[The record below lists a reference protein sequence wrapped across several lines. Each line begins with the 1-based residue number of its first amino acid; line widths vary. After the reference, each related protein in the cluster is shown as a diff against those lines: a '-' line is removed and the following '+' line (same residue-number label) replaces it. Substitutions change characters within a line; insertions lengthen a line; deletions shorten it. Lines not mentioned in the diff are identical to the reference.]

1 MVTWVMSFFFLP
13 TFFAVGNGV
22 ASSCSVWT
30 GACGTAADGSLMM
43 LPQTTSKW
51 TTVDGMPVTVAAADA
66 AKNTYIKI
74 SCKIKN
80 GDTYLIGSENT
91 YGEVYIPFA
100 AAWAMGKK
108 YIYTINI
115 GTGTG
120 GFDVNGKPLI
130 QPISYSVD
138 VDEWGEAVNGN
149 VPQPEPEP
157 AAESTAVDLGL
168 SVKWAAGNVGAINP
182 EDYGLYFAWGET
194 TGYTAEQVENGERVF
209 DKVNYKARNILKN
222 LTLELDAAHVNL
234 GGNWQMPTTDYYQ
247 ELIDNC
253 IYSFYSNYR
262 GTGVACAVFKSMVN
276 GNELVIP
283 CTGYYNG
290 ITKLSG
296 GYAYCW
302 SSSWISSSAAKRGY
316 GSNTFTATST
326 SNRYYGMNVR
336 AIVPGTRTPG
346 SGTGTENNYKYVDL
360 GLPSGL
366 KWATCNVGATSP
378 EQAGLYFAWGETT
391 GYTSKQV
398 TSGVRAF
405 SKDVYNS
412 GPAASISTD
421 LTLEQDAVRANLG
434 GNWRMP
440 NKDDYQELF
449 DNCNVTWVSNYKEKG
464 VAGRLF
470 ISNINGNMLFF
481 PAAGTGNNSSV
492 NNIGSTGYYWSASW
506 ESSPSAYQLYFNC
519 GEQSISYYHRYYGRP
534 VRGVCE

>member
-1 MVTWVMSFFFLP
+1 MENKLFTIVNKEDEANFLADLNTNPNNFKKKLVFVFNDSRNYIVVNGEKFLP
-13 TFFAVGNGV
+13 
-22 ASSCSVWT
+22 
-30 GACGTAADGSLMM
+30 
-43 LPQTTSKW
+43 P
-51 TTVDGMPVTVAAADA
+51 
-66 AKNTYIKI
+66 
-74 SCKIKN
+74 
-80 GDTYLIGSENT
+80 
-91 YGEVYIPFA
+91 
-100 AAWAMGKK
+100 
-108 YIYTINI
+108 
-115 GTGTG
+115 
-120 GFDVNGKPLI
+120 
-130 QPISYSVD
+130 
-138 VDEWGEAVNGN
+138 
-149 VPQPEPEP
+149 P
-157 AAESTAVDLGL
+157 AECTPVDLGL
-168 SVKWAAGNVGAINP
+168 PSGTLWAAGNIGAEQP
-182 EDYGLYFAWGET
+182 WETGKYFAWGET
-194 TGYTAEQVENGERVF
+194 IGYTEDNVNSGKRSFNSGSYTASAISANLILEQ
-209 DKVNYKARNILKN
+209 
-222 LTLELDAAHVNL
+222 DAAHVNL

-262 GTGVACAVFKSMVN
+262 GTGVTCAVFKSMVN

-290 ITKLSG
+290 ITKLSD

-302 SSSWISSSAAKRGY
+302 SSSWSSSSDAKKGY
-316 GSNTFTATST
+316 GSNNFTVTST

-346 SGTGTENNYKYVDL
+346 SVTGTENKYKYVDL

-391 GYTSKQV
+391 GYTSEQV
-398 TSGVRAF
+398 TSGVRMF
-405 SKDVYNS
+405 NS
-412 GPAASISTD
+412 ESYTASAISAD

-440 NKDDYQELF
+440 TKDDYQELF

-470 ISNINGNMLFF
+470 ISNINGNMLFL

-492 NNIGSTGYYWSASW
+492 NNIGSNGYYWTSSW
-506 ESSPSAYQLYFNC
+506 YSSTSAYQLHFIC
-519 GEQSISYYHRYYGRP
+519 GEQSFGYHRRYYGRP